1 MAYGVFTSYEPTPA
15 GCVTA
20 NRINLQAFTTQ
31 FEMAV
36 ELFELIDGMGIIR
49 GGRNYEYLIVPAR
62 DAALNLYTS
71 IAACWR

>member
-1 MAYGVFTSYEPTPA
+1 MAYGVFTSYEPTPE

-49 GGRNYEYLIVPAR
+49 GGGI
-62 DAALNLYTS
+62 TS
-71 IAACWR
+71 T